1 MLYTVDTS
9 KKIDWQATGDNLT
22 LQNIGNIIRTFKY
35 EVGYLRT
42 LGISKDLLDLP
53 LNKIKGR
60 LTVEIIDQI
69 KLYEPDVN
77 VISVNILSIDQSGN
91 LRVKAVVDI

>member
-1 MLYTVDTS
+1 M
-9 KKIDWQATGDNLT
+9 
-22 LQNIGNIIRTFKY
+22 
-35 EVGYLRT
+35 
-42 LGISKDLLDLP
+42 LDLP